1 MRYFCL
7 VCDYDGTIAHDGRCA
22 PSTVEALK
30 RVRASGRKLI
40 LATGRQLPELQEIFP
55 EHSMFDRIIAENG
68 AILYRPEGQDCK
80 ALADP
85 PPPVFVEELRRR
97 GVNPLSV
104 GQSIVATW
112 HPHETTVLDVI
123 RDLGLELQVIF
134 NKDAVMVLPSGVNKA
149 TGLKAALKELHL
161 SPHNAVGV
169 GDAENDHVFLGMC
182 ECSVAVANALPALKE
197 RADLVTAGSHGAGV
211 EELIEKL
218 LSEDLASLAPRLKRR
233 RILLGHTEE
242 GGDFTLDPYDSRLAI
257 AGPSGSGKSTT
268 VAAIVERLV
277 EKRYQV
283 CLFDPEGDYDEFER
297 FVTLGGPQQLPGIS
311 EILEV
316 LNAMEYSVS
325 VNLLG
330 VPLADRPS
338 AFMSFLARIQE
349 LRAKTGRPHW
359 IIIDEAHHLLPATLD
374 SASLTIPK
382 ELTSFALVTVHPDQV
397 ARAILT
403 STNGLIAVGPNPA
416 TVIEQFS
423 AGAGKELRP
432 QSLPDP
438 PREAGEVIA
447 WWFCESP
454 QPAKVKVEPAKTELR
469 RHRRKYA
476 AGELG
481 EDKSFYFRGSDGKLN
496 LRAQNLKTFTQI
508 AEGVDED
515 TWAHH
520 LRQSDYSKWLRDSVK
535 DTGVAEE
542 VARIEKNGQLGP
554 SESRTQILE
563 AIRKHYTAPA

>member
-1 MRYFCL
+1 MRYFSL

-55 EHSMFDRIIAENG
+55 EHSIFDRIIAENG
-68 AILYRPEGQDCK
+68 AILYRPESQDCK
-80 ALADP
+80 ALADAP
-85 PPPVFVEELRRR
+85 PPEFVEELRRR
-97 GVNPLSV
+97 GVNSLSV
-104 GQSIVATW
+104 GQCIVATW
-112 HPHETTVLDVI
+112 HPHEATVLDAI

-149 TGLKAALKELHL
+149 TGLKVALKELHL
-161 SPHNAVGV
+161 SPHNSVGV
-169 GDAENDHVFLGMC
+169 GDAENDHVFLSMC
-182 ECSVAVANALPALKE
+182 ECGVAVANALSALKE

-211 EELIEKL
+211 EELIERL
-218 LSEDLASLAPRLKRR
+218 LSEDLASLATRLKRR
-233 RILLGHTEE
+233 RILLGRTEA

-277 EKRYQV
+277 EKKYQI

-297 FVTLGGPQQLPGIS
+297 FVTLGGPQQVPGIS
-311 EILEV
+311 EVLEV
-316 LNAMEYSVS
+316 LNTMEYSVS

-338 AFMSFLARIQE
+338 VFMSFLARIQE

-359 IIIDEAHHLLPATLD
+359 IIIDEAHHLLPAALD
-374 SASLTIPK
+374 SASLTLPK
-382 ELTSFALVTVHPDQV
+382 ELASFALITVHPDQV

-423 AGAGKELRP
+423 AGAGKDLRA
-432 QSLPDP
+432 QSVPDP

-454 QPAKVKVEPAKTELR
+454 QPVKVKVEPAKTELR

-481 EDKSFYFRGSDGKLN
+481 EDKSFYFRGADGKLN
-496 LRAQNLKTFTQI
+496 LRAQNLKTFAQM

-542 VARIEKNGQLGP
+542 VEKIEKDGQLGP
-554 SESRTQILE
+554 SESRTQILD

>member
-211 EELIEKL
+211 EEMIEKL

-338 AFMSFLARIQE
+338 VFMSFLARIQE

-496 LRAQNLKTFTQI
+496 LRAQNLKTFAQI

>member
-1 MRYFCL
+1 
-7 VCDYDGTIAHDGRCA
+7 
-22 PSTVEALK
+22 
-30 RVRASGRKLI
+30 
-40 LATGRQLPELQEIFP
+40 
-55 EHSMFDRIIAENG
+55 
-68 AILYRPEGQDCK
+68 
-80 ALADP
+80 
-85 PPPVFVEELRRR
+85 
-97 GVNPLSV
+97 VNPLSI
-104 GQSIVATW
+104 GQCIVATW
-112 HPHETTVLDVI
+112 HPHEATVLDVI

-149 TGLKAALKELHL
+149 TGLKVALKELHL

-169 GDAENDHVFLGMC
+169 GDAENDHVFLSMC

-197 RADLVTAGSHGAGV
+197 RADLVTAGSHGTGV
-211 EELIEKL
+211 EELIERL
-218 LSEDLASLAPRLKRR
+218 LSEDLTSLALRLKRR
-233 RILLGHTEE
+233 RILLGRTEQ

-277 EKRYQV
+277 EKKYQI

-297 FVTLGGPQQLPGIS
+297 FVTLGGPQQVPGIS
-311 EILEV
+311 EVLEV

-338 AFMSFLARIQE
+338 VFMSFLARIQE
-349 LRAKTGRPHW
+349 LRGKTGRPHW
-359 IIIDEAHHLLPATLD
+359 IIIDEAHHLLPAALD
-374 SASLTIPK
+374 SASLTLPK
-382 ELTSFALVTVHPDQV
+382 ELTSFALITVHPDQV

-403 STNGLIAVGPNPA
+403 SANGLIAVGPNPA

-423 AGAGKELRP
+423 AGAGKELRT
-432 QSLPDP
+432 QSRPDP

-454 QPAKVKVEPAKTELR
+454 QPVKVKVEPAKTELR

-481 EDKSFYFRGSDGKLN
+481 EDKSFYFRGADGKLN
-496 LRAQNLKTFTQI
+496 LRAQNLKTFAQM

-542 VARIEKNGQLGP
+542 VEKIEKDCQLGP

>member
-311 EILEV
+311 EVLEV

-338 AFMSFLARIQE
+338 VFMSFLARIQE